1 NLKPKTYKLK
11 SNKNMKVVDYIKET
25 KAELRHVSWPTRKQ
39 AIVFTVVV
47 IAVSIGVSLFLGFF
61 DFIFSIALRQIL

>member
-1 NLKPKTYKLK
+1 
-11 SNKNMKVVDYIKET
+11 MKVVDYIKET
-25 KAELRHVSWPTRKQ
+25 KMELKHVNWPTRKQ

-61 DFIFSIALRQIL
+61 DFLFSLALKQII